1 MEVDMPR
8 KRKLPDGM
16 TTRPGRRG
24 YYADFWAGGRR
35 VQKKLGTDFDAAK
48 TILHDLRARAE
59 KAEFG
64 LLDNDYP
71 IAELR
76 ERYLKRCK
84 QERPRS
90 VDRYRNALDHILAG
104 LGLNKVRQL
113 HPALVLDYRERR
125 LETVCAGTV
134 NYEVGALCTMLRWAA
149 SPAQRLIG
157 SNPLQ
162 GIKPLPHEKKE
173 GRALEDDEV
182 ARLLEHSR
190 RWRDIWY
197 AYLVTGLREDELA
210 SLLFTDVDW
219 EARELI
225 VRGYNAKG
233 KRERRI
239 PIDDGLW
246 EILLRQRA
254 EAPNR
259 QPGTYR
265 GRPDIAARV
274 QERCSRD
281 HVFVTG
287 SNTPLN
293 RTGLYQTFLRCCRR
307 AGIEL
312 ATYDPQGRLVEHVDV
327 HSLRRTFATNALVN
341 GADPKSVQEILGH
354 RTLKMTMEIYAKVKS
369 GPKRQAVAKLSYAKG
384 ATPPAHVLPL
394 TGTAN
399 P

>member
-1 MEVDMPR
+1 MPR
-8 KRKLPDGM
+8 KRKLPEGM

-24 YYADFWAGGRR
+24 YYADFMAGGRR
-35 VQKKLGTDFDAAK
+35 VQKKLGTDFEAARS
-48 TILHDLRARAE
+48 ILNDLKARAE

-64 LLDNDYP
+64 LVDNDFP
-71 IAELR
+71 LAELK

-90 VDRYRNALDHILAG
+90 LERYRDALDNVLG
-104 LGLNKVRQL
+104 WLGLNKVRQMQ
-113 HPALVLDYRERR
+113 PALIFDYREHR
-125 LETVCAGTV
+125 LDAACAGTV
-134 NYEVGALCTMLRWAA
+134 NYEVSILSIMLRWGVK
-149 SPAQRLIG
+149 QRLIG
-157 SNPLQ
+157 SNPID

-182 ARLLEHSR
+182 RRLLDNSR
-190 RWRDIWY
+190 PPWHDIWY

-210 SLLFTDVDW
+210 SLLFTDIDW

-225 VRGYNAKG
+225 VRKYHAKG
-233 KRERRI
+233 KQERRI
-239 PIDDGLW
+239 PVENGLW
-246 EILLRQRA
+246 EILQRQKA
-254 EAPNR
+254 TAPAR
-259 QPGTYR
+259 QPVIYR

-274 QERCSRD
+274 LELCSRD
-281 HVFVTG
+281 HVFVTR
-287 SNTPLN
+287 SNTPVSL
-293 RTGLYQTFLRCCRR
+293 RSVYQAFLVCCKR

-312 ATYDPQGRLVEHVDV
+312 ATYDPEGRMVEHVDV

-354 RTLKMTMEIYAKVKS
+354 KTLKMTMEIYAKVKA

-384 ATPPAHVLPL
+384 ATPPQHVLPL